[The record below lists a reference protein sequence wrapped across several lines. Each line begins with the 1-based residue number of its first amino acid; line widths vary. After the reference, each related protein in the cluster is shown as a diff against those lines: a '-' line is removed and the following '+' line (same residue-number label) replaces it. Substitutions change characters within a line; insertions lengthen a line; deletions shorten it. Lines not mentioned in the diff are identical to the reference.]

1 VKSLT
6 RFDVFLSH
14 RYLDAKEILALKL
27 LIESYELSVYVD
39 WVDSPDLQRGNVTK
53 ETAAE
58 LRKIMQSSKSLLY
71 ADSANSSGS
80 KWMPWELGFCDGLHG
95 RVAIVPVTEQE
106 QTSESF
112 QGQEYLGIYP
122 YLTLKPDRFGY
133 EKLFVHSSA
142 SSSELLT
149 DWLKGTT
156 IRSVQ

>member
-6 RFDVFLSH
+6 WFDVFLSH

-27 LIESYELSVYVD
+27 LVESYGLSVYVD
-39 WVDSPDLQRGNVTK
+39 WVDSPDLQRGNVTQ
-53 ETAAE
+53 ETAAA
-58 LRKIMQSSKSLLY
+58 LRKIMRVSNSLLY

-95 RVAIVPVTEQE
+95 RVAIVPVTDQE

-122 YLTLKPDRFGY
+122 YLTLRPDGY
-133 EKLFVHSSA
+133 GQEKLFVHGSA
-142 SSSELLT
+142 SSSALLT
-149 DWLKGTT
+149 DWIKGTT
-156 IRSVQ
+156 FRPGV